1 MGAGRTFPENGRKAL
16 HKSSINIFC
25 FSVMTTVFSLTS
37 LADLGSLRMYRKLG
51 RVAAVPA
58 CRRLRQEDW
67 HGSQVTLGYI

>member
-1 MGAGRTFPENGRKAL
+1 
-16 HKSSINIFC
+16 
-25 FSVMTTVFSLTS
+25 MTTVFSLTS

-67 HGSQVTLGYI
+67 HGSQVTLGYRVEKLF